1 MRNFNI
7 DFNRVF
13 KTVLIIYAA
22 FFIVG
27 IVFLF
32 VPSFGEHSAFH
43 KEEDAAGVSVEA
55 AVDPRQE

>member
-32 VPSFGEHSAFH
+32 VPSFGVKLDINFSGGTKLAY
-43 KEEDAAGVSVEA
+43 SYT
-55 AVDPRQE
+55 

>member
-32 VPSFGEHSAFH
+32 VP
-43 KEEDAAGVSVEA
+43 AGNEMIR
-55 AVDPRQE
+55 PC